1 MEQVGL
7 REANIH
13 FAKYV
18 KKVKEGQEI
27 LLTDR
32 GEPVAIIK
40 PVMKREE
47 PIEKRLHQME
57 KDGLLRRASGKKFSL
72 PKLVELP
79 GRPLSEMV
87 IEDRKNRI

>member
-47 PIEKRLHQME
+47 PIEKRLQQMG

-72 PKLVELP
+72 PKLVELQ

-87 IEDRKNRI
+87 IEDRENRI